1 MNNLYI
7 VSTPIGNLEDI
18 SKRALSVFKKVDFII
33 CEDTRHTLKLLN
45 HYEIKKPLVS
55 YHQHSKIGK
64 IDKIIKKLSYGQ
76 SAALVSDAGTPGIAD
91 PGGKLLEE
99 IYNKLEDKVKV
110 LTVPGS
116 SALTAAVSV
125 CGVPSDHFEFLGFL
139 PHKKGRQKIFK
150 KIVNSD
156 HTVIFFESPYRIL
169 KTLKSLSEYLD
180 KERKVVVCREMTKVH
195 EEIVR
200 GDINFIK
207 NYFENNKDKVKG
219 EFVVLI
225 SGQ

>member
-1 MNNLYI
+1 MTKLYI
-7 VSTPIGNLEDI
+7 VSTPIGNLKDI
-18 SKRALSVFKKVDFII
+18 SRRALLVFKKVDFII

-45 HYEIKKPLVS
+45 YYDIKKPLVS

-64 IDKIIKKLSYGQ
+64 IDKIIEKLSSGQ

-116 SALTAAVSV
+116 SALTAAVSIS
-125 CGVPSDHFEFLGFL
+125 GLPSDHFEFLGFL
-139 PHKKGRQKIFK
+139 PHKKGRQKLFK
-150 KIVNSD
+150 EIAQSD
-156 HTVIFFESPYRIL
+156 HTIIFFESPYRIL
-169 KTLKSLSEYLD
+169 KTLKSLSKYLD
-180 KERKVVVCREMTKVH
+180 KKRKVVVAREMTKIH
-195 EEIVR
+195 EEVIR
-200 GDINFIK
+200 GDIDYVY

-225 SGQ
+225 AA